1 MVVIVISSGSTAA
14 IGMVMVKVA
23 TVVIVAVFVVTFGLV
38 VVCVVAVTIIV
49 GAIYMLSAYKK
60 AFFGT
65 VTKEENKHLK
75 DVNRTELLGLIPLVI
90 VTIWLGVYP
99 KPLLEPINNSVEAI
113 VQLMHDKAQTTDA
126 KQRIPDLAHSAG
138 SNSMQEAY

>member
-49 GAIYMLSAYKK
+49 GAIYATGVAAIINGVAIGAAASSIVMVIIHNSGHWCVLAVNETWRKG
-60 AFFGT
+60 AGP
-65 VTKEENKHLK
+65 KEK
-75 DVNRTELLGLIPLVI
+75 G
-90 VTIWLGVYP
+90 
-99 KPLLEPINNSVEAI
+99 
-113 VQLMHDKAQTTDA
+113 
-126 KQRIPDLAHSAG
+126 
-138 SNSMQEAY
+138 